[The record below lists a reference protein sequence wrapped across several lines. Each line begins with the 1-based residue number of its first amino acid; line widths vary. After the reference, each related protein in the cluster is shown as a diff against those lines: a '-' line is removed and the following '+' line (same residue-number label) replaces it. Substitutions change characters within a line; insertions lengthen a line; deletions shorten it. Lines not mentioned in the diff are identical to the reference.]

1 MNLKATTKI
10 DTNKYEL
17 EIEIPAADFDAAVNA
32 AYKKEG
38 KKMQIPGFRKGKAPR
53 AFIEKYYGEG
63 VFYDAAIDALYRPT
77 VVEAIE
83 ASKLEVVSVGQMNI
97 TEVSKAAGLTFKLE
111 VIVKPECKI
120 EGYKGIEVTKKST
133 AVTDEDIDAEIKRV
147 QEINSR
153 VEVVSDRAVENGD
166 IAVIDY
172 EGFCDGV
179 AFDGGKAEN
188 HELSIGSG
196 QFIPGFEEQIIGHNA
211 GEEFDINVKFP
222 EEYHSEDLKG
232 KDATFKIKLH
242 EIKAKELPELDDDF
256 VKDIS
261 EFDTVEE
268 YKADIKAK
276 LTETREKNA
285 DIDIDNQLIDVLAE
299 KLEAE
304 IPAEMNENEVNES
317 INNFAYRL
325 QSQGLNLDTYL
336 KYTGLTPDTLKD
348 QFKGQAEKN
357 VKVRL
362 ALETIV
368 KLEGIEASDE
378 EMEAEIEK
386 LAKAY
391 EMPVENVKNIIAPEQ
406 LKLDITN
413 EKAIKFVKE
422 NAVIKTEE

>member
-38 KKMQIPGFRKGKAPR
+38 KKMSIPGFRKGKAPR

-97 TEVSKAAGLTFKLE
+97 TEVSKAQGLTFKLE
-111 VIVKPECKI
+111 VIVKPECKL

-133 AVTDEDIDAEIKRV
+133 EVTEDDIMAEIKRV
-147 QEINSR
+147 QERNSR

-276 LTETREKNA
+276 LTETKEKNA
-285 DIDIDNQLIDVLAE
+285 DIDIDNQLIDALAE

-336 KYTGLTPDTLKD
+336 KYTGLTPDALKD
-348 QFKGQAEKN
+348 QFKDQAEKN

>member
-1 MNLKATTKI
+1 
-10 DTNKYEL
+10 
-17 EIEIPAADFDAAVNA
+17 
-32 AYKKEG
+32 
-38 KKMQIPGFRKGKAPR
+38 
-53 AFIEKYYGEG
+53 
-63 VFYDAAIDALYRPT
+63 
-77 VVEAIE
+77 
-83 ASKLEVVSVGQMNI
+83 VSVGQMNI

-147 QEINSR
+147 QERNSR

-406 LKLDITN
+406 LNLDITN

-422 NAVIKTEE
+422 NAIIKTEE

>member
-97 TEVSKAAGLTFKLE
+97 TEVSKAQGLTFKLE

-120 EGYKGIEVTKKST
+120 EGYKGIEVTKK
-133 AVTDEDIDAEIKRV
+133 VTEVTEEDINAEIKRV
-147 QEINSR
+147 QERNSR
-153 VEVVSDRAVENGD
+153 VEVVSDRAAQNGD

-188 HELSIGSG
+188 HELALGSG
-196 QFIPGFEEQIIGHNA
+196 QFIPGFEDQVIGHNA

-285 DIDIDNQLIDVLAE
+285 DIDIDNQLIDALAE

-325 QSQGLNLDTYL
+325 QSQGLNLETYL

-348 QFKGQAEKN
+348 QFKDQAEKN

-378 EMEAEIEK
+378 ELDAEIEK

-391 EMPVENVKNIIAPEQ
+391 EMPVENVKNIVAPEQ
-406 LKLDITN
+406 LRLDITN
-413 EKAIKFVKE
+413 EKAIKLVKE

>member
-17 EIEIPAADFDAAVNA
+17 EIEVPAADFDAAVNA

-38 KKMQIPGFRKGKAPR
+38 KKMQIPGFRKGKATR

-63 VFYDAAIDALYRPT
+63 VFYDAAIDSLYRPT

-97 TEVSKAAGLTFKLE
+97 TEVSKGAGLTFKLE

-133 AVTDEDIDAEIKRV
+133 AVTDEDIAAEIKRV
-147 QEINSR
+147 QERNSR

>member
-133 AVTDEDIDAEIKRV
+133 VVTDEDIDAEIKRV
-147 QEINSR
+147 QERNSR

-242 EIKAKELPELDDDF
+242 EIKAKELPKLDDDF

-325 QSQGLNLDTYL
+325 QSQGLYLDTYL

>member
-38 KKMQIPGFRKGKAPR
+38 KKMSIPGFRKGKAPR

-97 TEVSKAAGLTFKLE
+97 TEVSKAQGLTFKLE
-111 VIVKPECKI
+111 VIVKPECKL

-133 AVTDEDIDAEIKRV
+133 EVTEDDIMAEIKRV
-147 QEINSR
+147 QERNSR

-276 LTETREKNA
+276 LTET
-285 DIDIDNQLIDVLAE
+285 
-299 KLEAE
+299 
-304 IPAEMNENEVNES
+304 
-317 INNFAYRL
+317 
-325 QSQGLNLDTYL
+325 
-336 KYTGLTPDTLKD
+336 
-348 QFKGQAEKN
+348 
-357 VKVRL
+357 
-362 ALETIV
+362 
-368 KLEGIEASDE
+368 
-378 EMEAEIEK
+378 
-386 LAKAY
+386 
-391 EMPVENVKNIIAPEQ
+391 
-406 LKLDITN
+406 
-413 EKAIKFVKE
+413 
-422 NAVIKTEE
+422 

>member
-147 QEINSR
+147 QERNSR

>member
-147 QEINSR
+147 QERNSR

-242 EIKAKELPELDDDF
+242 ELKAKELPELDDDF

-386 LAKAY
+386 LANGNK
-391 EMPVENVKNIIAPEQ
+391 
-406 LKLDITN
+406 
-413 EKAIKFVKE
+413 
-422 NAVIKTEE
+422 

>member
-38 KKMQIPGFRKGKAPR
+38 KKMAIPGFRKGKAPR

-97 TEVSKAAGLTFKLE
+97 TEVGKAQGLTFKLE

-120 EGYKGIEVTKKST
+120 EGYKGIEVTKKNT
-133 AVTDEDIDAEIKRV
+133 EVTEDDIMAEIKRV
-147 QEINSR
+147 QERNSR

-179 AFDGGKAEN
+179 AFEGGKAEN
-188 HELSIGSG
+188 HELTIGSG
-196 QFIPGFEEQIIGHNA
+196 QFIPGFEEQVIGHNA

-261 EFDTVEE
+261 EFDTVDE

-276 LTETREKNA
+276 LTETKEKNA
-285 DIDIDNQLIDVLAE
+285 DIDIDNKLIDALVE

-391 EMPVENVKNIIAPEQ
+391 EMPVENVKNIVAPEQ

-413 EKAIKFVKE
+413 EKAIKFVKD

>member
-38 KKMQIPGFRKGKAPR
+38 KKMSIPGFRKGKAPR

-97 TEVSKAAGLTFKLE
+97 TEVSKAQGLTFKLE
-111 VIVKPECKI
+111 VIVKPECKL

-133 AVTDEDIDAEIKRV
+133 EVTEDDIMAEIKRV
-147 QEINSR
+147 QERNSR

-276 LTETREKNA
+276 LTETKEKNA
-285 DIDIDNQLIDVLAE
+285 DIDIDNQLIDALAE

-336 KYTGLTPDTLKD
+336 KYTGLTPDALKD
-348 QFKGQAEKN
+348 QFKDQAEKN

-391 EMPVENVKNIIAPEQ
+391 EMEVEKVKNIIAPEQ

>member
-97 TEVSKAAGLTFKLE
+97 TEVSKAQGLTFKLE

-120 EGYKGIEVTKKST
+120 EGYKGIEVTKKNVE
-133 AVTDEDIDAEIKRV
+133 VTEDDIAAEIKRV
-147 QEINSR
+147 QERNSR

-261 EFDTVEE
+261 EFDTVDE

-285 DIDIDNQLIDVLAE
+285 DIDIDNQLIDALAE

-325 QSQGLNLDTYL
+325 QSQGLNLETYL
-336 KYTGLTPDTLKD
+336 KYTGLTPDALKD
-348 QFKGQAEKN
+348 QFKDQAEKN

>member
-38 KKMQIPGFRKGKAPR
+38 KKMAIPGFRKGKAPR

-97 TEVSKAAGLTFKLE
+97 TEVSKAQGLTFKLE
-111 VIVKPECKI
+111 VIVKPECKL

-133 AVTDEDIDAEIKRV
+133 EVTEDDIMAEIKRV
-147 QEINSR
+147 QERNSR

-276 LTETREKNA
+276 LTETKEKNA
-285 DIDIDNQLIDVLAE
+285 DIDIDNQLIDALAE

-336 KYTGLTPDTLKD
+336 KYTGLTPDALKD
-348 QFKGQAEKN
+348 QFKDQAEKN

-391 EMPVENVKNIIAPEQ
+391 EMEVEKVKNIIAPEQ